1 MNILPMLTATQIKA
15 ICYDI
20 NNTIA
25 DKLINQACILQQQTL
40 LKDSLG
46 QMWYDDL
53 YGQFTGG
60 TYSTANAYMMDNY
73 LQYIL
78 AFGTW
83 KHLMISLSLQ
93 LNDAGLR
100 IKSSDHS
107 VQAESKDMF
116 FYREYIDSFINNKRK
131 EMFRYITRH
140 TTDYPLYYSTIY
152 NDHPQRNI
160 NEWQIRKV

>member
-1 MNILPMLTATQIKA
+1 MNILPILSATTIKT
-15 ICYDI
+15 ICQDI
-20 NNTIA
+20 NNTISSV
-25 DKLINQACILQQQTL
+25 LIDQACILMQQTL
-40 LKDSLG
+40 LKDTMG
-46 QMWYDDL
+46 QMWYDDF
-53 YGQFTGG
+53 YSQFIGG
-60 TYSTANAYMMDNY
+60 TYSTANYFILENY

-78 AFGTW
+78 AFGVW

-131 EMFRYITRH
+131 EMFRYITYH
-140 TTDYPLYYSTIY
+140 QSDYPLYYSTKY
-152 NDHPQRNI
+152 WDHPQRMI
-160 NEWQIRKV
+160 NEWQIHKV